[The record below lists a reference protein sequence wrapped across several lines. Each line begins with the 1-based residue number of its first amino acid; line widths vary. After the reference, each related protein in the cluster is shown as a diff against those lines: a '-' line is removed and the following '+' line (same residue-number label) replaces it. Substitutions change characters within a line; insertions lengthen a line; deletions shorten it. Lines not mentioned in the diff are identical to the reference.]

1 MCVNCSYRVRM
12 PWLSNVRVN
21 WSVRTQLLSCVGA
34 GDHRVALK
42 FVKRI
47 FMDAYLNFLSLAR
60 RMKMK
65 KTTIKWRAVGGA
77 TLDEDAL
84 GCAWGH
90 RGRHSRR
97 RPDPHKR
104 KRRGPHRRRRRR
116 WRPQPT
122 HVQRDREGV
131 AHGAARVADSTSA
144 RTQIPSP
151 NQCKCLAGMA
161 AVARVRRTYRVEGGS
176 RRSTSP
182 RLGGSLLPRLPW
194 SPWVAS
200 WVLDLAHAA
209 AAAEGETRNI
219 IVESLLPGAED
230 IRVLSVA
237 ECVLVVGLQPLAA
250 QRHMLRFWL
259 MIVALFPRNAVG
271 AEVAL

>member
-1 MCVNCSYRVRM
+1 
-12 PWLSNVRVN
+12 
-21 WSVRTQLLSCVGA
+21 
-34 GDHRVALK
+34 
-42 FVKRI
+42 
-47 FMDAYLNFLSLAR
+47 
-60 RMKMK
+60 MK
-65 KTTIKWRAVGGA
+65 KTTTKWRAAGGA

-151 NQCKCLAGMA
+151 NQCKSLAGMA
-161 AVARVRRTYRVEGGS
+161 AVARVRRTYRVEGAS

-182 RLGGSLLPRLPW
+182 RLGESLPRWPW

-200 WVLDLAHAA
+200 WVLDLARAA
-209 AAAEGETRNI
+209 AAAEGETRRNI
-219 IVESLLPGAED
+219 IESQLPGAED